1 MVLRRKYMAAAPLE
15 SVIRS
20 EKIKQRMQKTW
31 HYTFAKM
38 LPYNKQNQ

>member
-1 MVLRRKYMAAAPLE
+1 MLVRT
-15 SVIRS
+15 RS
-20 EKIKQRMQKTW
+20 RDLFRKIKQRMQKTW